1 MPSLCRRI
9 CLVLVFGHL
18 AIACARI
25 PTDVIGKRRER
36 IADYHARGA
45 VRFHLDT
52 KTMQGAAA
60 VETLLRHSPPDAV
73 VLHRGAYSGALEFAP
88 PLLWPR
94 LLYAESWADGD
105 DSSRAQRLARV
116 PFDGRDRIAVLVC
129 DPEQRGQVQGLHLE
143 AR

>member
-1 MPSLCRRI
+1 M
-9 CLVLVFGHL
+9 LVFGHL
-18 AIACARI
+18 AIAVARI

-52 KTMQGAAA
+52 KLMQGAEA
-60 VETLLRHSPPDAV
+60 VEALLRHCPPDAV
-73 VLHRGAYSGALEFAP
+73 VLHRGAYKGAFEFAP

-94 LLYAESWADGD
+94 LLYPESWADGGD
-105 DSSRAQRLARV
+105 RAARAQRLARV
-116 PFDGRDRIAVLVC
+116 PFDGRDRTAVLVC
-129 DPEQRGQVQGLHLE
+129 DPEQRGQVQGLRLE